1 MSSPSRSKLS
11 VLLIITLLVGAIGI
25 VTWLMPAS
33 RSQAAVEGLGPAA
46 FISPIGNPQL
56 SLNKLVDS
64 TAPVPGSQ
72 INYTLSYSNA
82 NLGSQAFAV
91 RLYDFLPAGVQ
102 YVSSNPTATQLPN
115 GLLLFTAPSVGP
127 GTENHNIT
135 VQVRV
140 LEGYA
145 QLTNHALVSADGATP
160 ATASVNTTVSHP
172 WGELLLDKVGPTAAL
187 INTPI
192 VYVLTCHNPSAVT
205 LTDVTLADVLH
216 AGVTFVSAS
225 PAPDAATM
233 PLLRWSLGDLAPG
246 ESRSVVVT
254 TTAPANAATVI
265 NTALADAQ
273 QLTMVTAL
281 RSTQVVTQ
289 APILRVSKEASAS
302 QVNVGDVLVYT
313 LHYSN
318 VGNQPTTEV
327 VLTDT
332 LPASITL
339 VSANPP
345 WNAATSQFATWNIGP
360 LAAGASGQIVMT
372 TTVNGPWNRTL
383 HNVAD
388 ITGAVGSFPEH
399 TELDTIVRPARLY
412 LPVMRKS

>member
-1 MSSPSRSKLS
+1 LS
-11 VLLIITLLVGAIGI
+11 VLLIITLLVGAIGV
-25 VTWLMPAS
+25 VTWLMPTS
-33 RSQAAVEGLGPAA
+33 RLQATAARPGLAA
-46 FISPIGNPQL
+46 FVSPPIGNPQL
-56 SLNKLVDS
+56 SLSKRVDN

-72 INYTLSYSNA
+72 INYTLSYSNTDP
-82 NLGSQAFAV
+82 GSQAFAV

-135 VQVRV
+135 VQVQV

-145 QLTNHALVSADGATP
+145 QLTNHALVSADGTTP
-160 ATASVNTTVSHP
+160 ATTSVNTTVSHP

-187 INTPI
+187 ISTPI

-205 LTDVTLADVLH
+205 LTGVTLAEVLP

-233 PLLRWSLGDLAPG
+233 PLLHWSLGDLAPG
-246 ESRSVVVT
+246 ASRSVVVT

-302 QVNVGDVLVYT
+302 PVNVGEVLVYT

-318 VGNQPTTEV
+318 VGNQPTTDV

-332 LPASITL
+332 LPAGITL
-339 VSANPP
+339 LSANPP

-360 LAAGASGQIVMT
+360 LAAGASGQIAVT

-388 ITGAVGSFPEH
+388 ITGAAGSFPEH
-399 TELDTIVRPARLY
+399 TELDTIVRPAKLY